1 MKLHRND
8 TCKNCNVWHT
18 VPTVTD
24 VIRLTDL
31 ASPVF
36 TPEAQQII
44 DGMAAMAQYCP
55 LTVAALHEQASA
67 QTGLSDFGD
76 QGYRERMAVLLQ
88 AFDELPN
95 FTSFGRT
102 YAFSLMLTFLKGR
115 LRVIDHLKR
124 HPEIFDIEV
133 AAPLIIAGLPRTGT
147 THLHSL
153 LAADPALRSLP
164 YWEAQEP
171 LPAPGEEGTIE
182 PRRQRTGDALNISN
196 TLMPYFQMMHE
207 MTIDHIHEDIG
218 LMVQDFASGFFTT
231 LTHLPRWS
239 DYLAS
244 HDQTSGY
251 QFLRLMLQVLTHQ
264 DGYQRRWVLKS
275 PQHLEQ
281 FVPLREVFPD
291 ATFIVTHRD
300 PVDVSVSMATM
311 MTYTMRM
318 SVDKVDVP
326 TVANYWIT
334 RIDEMLSACMRDRD
348 LLPADRSIDVRFD
361 EFMADDLA
369 MVQRVWDVAGY
380 EPNTESRQAVA
391 DYLVGHT
398 RNRLGRIDYR
408 PEDLG
413 LDRAELERR
422 FAPYVARFVS

>member
-1 MKLHRND
+1 M
-8 TCKNCNVWHT
+8 
-18 VPTVTD
+18 TD
-24 VIRLTDL
+24 AVRITDL
-31 ASPVF
+31 AKPTF

-44 DGMAAMAQYCP
+44 DGMAAMADYCP
-55 LTVAALHEQASA
+55 LTAEALHEQASA
-67 QTGLSDFGD
+67 QTGLTDFGEQD
-76 QGYRERMAVLLQ
+76 YRERMSVLLR
-88 AFDELPN
+88 AFGELPN
-95 FTSFGRT
+95 FTAFGRT

-115 LRVIDHLKR
+115 LRVIDHLKK

-133 AAPLIIAGLPRTGT
+133 TAPLVIAGLPRTGT

-196 TLMPYFQMMHE
+196 TLMPYFQLMHE

-239 DYLAS
+239 DYLRDN
-244 HDQTSGY
+244 DQTPGY
-251 QFLRLMLQVLTHQ
+251 QFLRMMLQVLQHQ
-264 DGYQRRWVLKS
+264 DGYDRRWVLKS

-281 FVPLREVFPD
+281 FIPLMNVFPD

-334 RIDEMLSACMRDRD
+334 RIDEMLSACMRDHD
-348 LLPADRSIDVRFD
+348 KLPPDRTIDVRFD

-369 MVQRVWDVAGY
+369 MVQRVWDTAGY
-380 EPNTESRQAVA
+380 LPSEESRKAVVDYMARATPA
-391 DYLVGHT
+391 DGSGKV
-398 RNRLGRIDYR
+398 DYR
-408 PEDLG
+408 AEDLG
-413 LDRAELERR
+413 LDEDDLRRR
-422 FAPYVARFVS
+422 FAPYVDRFVR

>member
-1 MKLHRND
+1 M
-8 TCKNCNVWHT
+8 
-18 VPTVTD
+18 VPDVTGA
-24 VIRLTDL
+24 VHITDL
-31 ASPVF
+31 ASPTF
-36 TPEAQQII
+36 SPEAQAII
-44 DGMAAMAQYCP
+44 DGMAAMAEYCP
-55 LTVAALHEQASA
+55 LTADALHEQASA
-67 QTGLSDFGD
+67 QTGLTDFGD
-76 QGYRERMAVLLQ
+76 QDYRERMDVLLQ
-88 AFDELPN
+88 AFGELPN
-95 FTSFGRT
+95 FTAFGRT
-102 YAFSLMLTFLKGR
+102 YAFSLMLTFLNGR

-124 HPEIFDIEV
+124 HPEIFDV
-133 AAPLIIAGLPRTGT
+133 DVRAPLVIAGLPRTGT

-171 LPAPGEEGTIE
+171 IPPPGEEGTVE
-182 PRRQRTGDALNISN
+182 PRRQRTGDALNISS
-196 TLMPYFQMMHE
+196 TLMPYFQLMHE

-239 DYLAS
+239 DYLRD

-251 QFLRLMLQVLTHQ
+251 QFLRLMLQVLQHQ
-264 DGYQRRWVLKS
+264 DGRSRRWVLKS

-281 FVPLREVFPD
+281 FVPLLNVFPD
-291 ATFIVTHRD
+291 ATFIITHRD

-334 RIDEMLSACMRDRD
+334 RIDEMLTACMHDHDR
-348 LLPADRSIDVRFD
+348 LPADRTIDVRFD

-369 MVQRVWDVAGY
+369 MIQRVWDTAGY
-380 EPNTESRQAVA
+380 DPDESSRKAVGG
-391 DYLVGHT
+391 YLAGHT
-398 RNRLGRIDYR
+398 RGRLGTVDYR

-413 LDRAELERR
+413 LDNGDLRRR
-422 FAPYVARFVS
+422 FAPYVERFVSR

>member
-1 MKLHRND
+1 MS
-8 TCKNCNVWHT
+8 
-18 VPTVTD
+18 VPVNTSAASPSATPGA
-24 VIRLTDL
+24 IRITDL
-31 ASPVF
+31 ARPTF
-36 TPEAQQII
+36 TAEAQAII
-44 DGMAAMAQYCP
+44 DGMSAMADYCP
-55 LTVAALHEQASA
+55 LTADALHEQATA
-67 QTGLSDFGD
+67 QTGLSDFGSQD
-76 QGYRERMAVLLQ
+76 YRERMDVLLQ
-88 AFDELPN
+88 AFGELSN
-95 FTSFGRT
+95 FTAFGRT

-115 LRVIDHLKR
+115 LRVIDHLNR
-124 HPEIFDIEV
+124 HPEIFDVEI
-133 AAPLIIAGLPRTGT
+133 AAPMVIAGLPRTGT

-171 LPAPGEEGTIE
+171 LPAPGEEGTTE

-196 TLMPYFQMMHE
+196 TLMPYFQLMHE

-239 DYLAS
+239 DYLRD
-244 HDQTSGY
+244 HDQTPGY
-251 QFLRLMLQVLTHQ
+251 QFLRMMLQVLQHQ
-264 DGYQRRWVLKS
+264 DGRDRRWVLKS

-281 FVPLREVFPD
+281 FVPIMKVFPD

-300 PVDVSVSMATM
+300 PVDVAVSMATM

-326 TVANYWIT
+326 TVANYWIG
-334 RIDEMLSACMRDRD
+334 RIDEMLSACLRDHAK
-348 LLPADRSIDVRFD
+348 LPADRTIDVRFD

-380 EPNTESRQAVA
+380 QPSDESRAAVA
-391 DYLVGHT
+391 GYLAGHT
-398 RNRLGRIDYR
+398 RGRLGRVDYR
-408 PEDLG
+408 PADLG
-413 LDRAELERR
+413 LDRDDLSQR
-422 FAPYVARFVS
+422 FAPYVERFVR

>member
-1 MKLHRND
+1 MVSVR
-8 TCKNCNVWHT
+8 
-18 VPTVTD
+18 VPDVTTSSSAIH
-24 VIRLTDL
+24 VTDL
-31 ASPVF
+31 ARPTF
-36 TPEAQQII
+36 TPEAQAII
-44 DGMAAMAQYCP
+44 DGMAAMADYCP
-55 LTVAALHEQASA
+55 LTAEALHEQASA
-67 QTGLSDFGD
+67 QTGLTDFGSQD
-76 QGYRERMAVLLQ
+76 YRERMDVLLA
-88 AFDELPN
+88 AFQELPS
-95 FTSFGRT
+95 FTAFGRT

-115 LRVIDHLKR
+115 LRVIDHLNH
-124 HPEIFDIEV
+124 HPEIFDLEV
-133 AAPLIIAGLPRTGT
+133 KAPLVIAGLPRTGT

-196 TLMPYFQMMHE
+196 TLMPYFQLMHE

-239 DYLAS
+239 DYLRDN
-244 HDQTSGY
+244 DQTPGY
-251 QFLRLMLQVLTHQ
+251 QFLRMMLQVLQHQ
-264 DGYQRRWVLKS
+264 DGYHRRWVLKS

-281 FVPLREVFPD
+281 FVPLLKVFPD

-318 SVDKVDVP
+318 SVDEVDVE
-326 TVANYWIT
+326 TVAGYWIT
-334 RIDEMLSACMRDRD
+334 RIEEMLTACMRDHH
-348 LLPADRSIDVRFD
+348 LLPPERTIDVRFD

-369 MVQRVWDVAGY
+369 MVQRVWDTADY
-380 EPNTESRQAVA
+380 APTEESRRAVA
-391 DYLVGHT
+391 DYLAGHT
-398 RNRLGRIDYR
+398 RGRLGRIDYR
-408 PEDLG
+408 AEDLG
-413 LDRAELERR
+413 LDRDDLRRR
-422 FAPYVARFVS
+422 FAPYVERFVAV

>member
-1 MKLHRND
+1 MTTSSSAIH
-8 TCKNCNVWHT
+8 V
-18 VPTVTD
+18 
-24 VIRLTDL
+24 TDL
-31 ASPVF
+31 ARPTF
-36 TPEAQQII
+36 TPEAQAII
-44 DGMAAMAQYCP
+44 DGMAAMADYCP
-55 LTVAALHEQASA
+55 LTAEALHEQASA
-67 QTGLSDFGD
+67 QTGLTDFGSQD
-76 QGYRERMAVLLQ
+76 YRERMDVLLA
-88 AFDELPN
+88 AFQELPS
-95 FTSFGRT
+95 FTAFGRT

-115 LRVIDHLKR
+115 LRVIDHLNH
-124 HPEIFDIEV
+124 HPEIFDLEV
-133 AAPLIIAGLPRTGT
+133 KAPLVIAGLPRTGT

-196 TLMPYFQMMHE
+196 TLMPYFQLMHE

-239 DYLAS
+239 DYLRDN
-244 HDQTSGY
+244 DQTPGY
-251 QFLRLMLQVLTHQ
+251 QFLRMMLQVLQHQ
-264 DGYQRRWVLKS
+264 DGYHRRWVLKS

-281 FVPLREVFPD
+281 FVPLLKVFPD

-318 SVDKVDVP
+318 SVDEVDVE
-326 TVANYWIT
+326 TVAGYWIT
-334 RIDEMLSACMRDRD
+334 RIEEMLTACMRDHH
-348 LLPADRSIDVRFD
+348 LLPPERTIDVRFD

-369 MVQRVWDVAGY
+369 MVQRVWDTADY
-380 EPNTESRQAVA
+380 APTEESRRAVA
-391 DYLVGHT
+391 DYLAGHT
-398 RNRLGRIDYR
+398 RGRLGRIDYR
-408 PEDLG
+408 AEDLG
-413 LDRAELERR
+413 LDRDDLRRR
-422 FAPYVARFVS
+422 FAPYVERFVAV

>member
-1 MKLHRND
+1 M
-8 TCKNCNVWHT
+8 
-18 VPTVTD
+18 TD
-24 VIRLTDL
+24 AIRLTDL
-31 ASPVF
+31 ARPTFS
-36 TPEAQQII
+36 PEAQQVI
-44 DGMAAMAQYCP
+44 DGMAAMADYCP
-55 LTVAALHEQASA
+55 LTADGLHQQASA

-76 QGYRERMAVLLQ
+76 QGYRDRMDVLLQ
-88 AFDELPN
+88 AFGELPN
-95 FTSFGRT
+95 FTAFGRT

-124 HPEIFDIEV
+124 HPEIFDVEV
-133 AAPLIIAGLPRTGT
+133 KAPLIIAGLPRTGT
-147 THLHSL
+147 THLHSM

-171 LPAPGEEGTIE
+171 LPAPGEEGTVE

-196 TLMPYFQMMHE
+196 TLMPYFQLMHE

-239 DYLAS
+239 DYLAT

-264 DGYQRRWVLKS
+264 DGRDRRWVLKS

-281 FVPLREVFPD
+281 FVPLLKVFPD

-300 PVDVSVSMATM
+300 PVEVAVSMATM

-334 RIDEMLSACMRDRD
+334 RIEEMLNACMRDRD

-369 MVQRVWDVAGY
+369 MVRRVWDVAEY
-380 EPNTESRQAVA
+380 APSEASQRAVA
-391 DYLVGHT
+391 DYLAGHT
-398 RNRLGRIDYR
+398 RGRLGRIDYR
-408 PEDLG
+408 TEDLG
-413 LDRAELERR
+413 LDREQLEAR
-422 FAPYVARFVS
+422 FAPYVARFVR

>member
-1 MKLHRND
+1 MPSTSTTWPPPD
-8 TCKNCNVWHT
+8 
-18 VPTVTD
+18 
-24 VIRLTDL
+24 
-31 ASPVF
+31 AG
-36 TPEAQQII
+36 AII
-44 DGMAAMAQYCP
+44 DGMAAMADYCP
-55 LTVAALHEQASA
+55 LDAEVLHQRATA
-67 QTGLSDFGD
+67 DTGLTDFGSQD
-76 QGYRERMAVLLQ
+76 YRERMSVLLT
-88 AFDELPN
+88 AFDELPGL
-95 FTSFGRT
+95 TPAGRT

-133 AAPLIIAGLPRTGT
+133 EAPLIIAGLPRTGT

-171 LPAPGEEGTIE
+171 LPAPGEEGSTA

-196 TLMPYFQMMHE
+196 TLMPYFQLMHE
-207 MTIDHIHEDIG
+207 MTVDHIHEDIG

-239 DYLAS
+239 DYLRD
-244 HDQTSGY
+244 HDQSPGY
-251 QFLRLMLQVLTHQ
+251 QFLRMMLQVLTHQ
-264 DGYQRRWVLKS
+264 DGHHRRWVLKS

-281 FVPLREVFPD
+281 FVPIMKVFPD

-318 SVDKVDVP
+318 SVDRVDVA
-326 TVANYWIT
+326 TVAGYWIG
-334 RIDEMLSACMRDRD
+334 RIEEMLGACLRDHPK
-348 LLPADRSIDVRFD
+348 LPAERTIDVRFD

-369 MVQRVWDVAGY
+369 MVQRIWDVAGY
-380 EPNTESRQAVA
+380 QPSAQSRAAVA
-391 DYLVGHT
+391 DYLRGH
-398 RNRLGRIDYR
+398 RRGRLGRIDYR
-408 PEDLG
+408 AEDLG
-413 LDRAELERR
+413 LDRADLRRR
-422 FAPYVARFVS
+422 FAPYVERFVR

>member
-1 MKLHRND
+1 
-8 TCKNCNVWHT
+8 
-18 VPTVTD
+18 VTSASQ
-24 VIRLTDL
+24 VIHITDL
-31 ASPVF
+31 ASPTF
-36 TPEAQQII
+36 SPEAQAII
-44 DGMAAMAQYCP
+44 DGMAAMADYCP
-55 LTVAALHEQASA
+55 LTVEALHEQAFA
-67 QTGLSDFGD
+67 QTGLTDFGEQD
-76 QGYRERMAVLLQ
+76 YRERMSVLLQ

-95 FTSFGRT
+95 FTAFGRT

-115 LRVIDHLKR
+115 LRVIDHLKN

-133 AAPLIIAGLPRTGT
+133 TAPLVIAGLPRTGT

-196 TLMPYFQMMHE
+196 TLMPYFTLMHE

-239 DYLAS
+239 DYLHD
-244 HDQTSGY
+244 HDQTPDY
-251 QFLRLMLQVLTHQ
+251 QFLRMMLQVLQHQ
-264 DGYQRRWVLKS
+264 DGYDRRWVLKS

-281 FVPLREVFPD
+281 FIPLMNVFPD

-334 RIDEMLSACMRDRD
+334 RIHEMLSACMRDHDR
-348 LLPADRSIDVRFD
+348 LPADRTIDVRFD

-369 MVQRVWDVAGY
+369 MAQRVWDTAGY
-380 EPNTESRQAVA
+380 EPSGESRNAVA
-391 DYLVGHT
+391 GYMAGHT
-398 RNRLGRIDYR
+398 RGRLGKVEYHA
-408 PEDLG
+408 EDLG
-413 LDRAELERR
+413 LDKDELRRR
-422 FAPYVARFVS
+422 FAPYVDRFVR